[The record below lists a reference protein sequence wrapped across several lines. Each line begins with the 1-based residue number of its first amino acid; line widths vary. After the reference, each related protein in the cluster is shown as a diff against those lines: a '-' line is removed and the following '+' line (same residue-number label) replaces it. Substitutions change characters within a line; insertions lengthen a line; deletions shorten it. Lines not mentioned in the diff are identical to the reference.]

1 MLESNL
7 QSLISTPYWLLD
19 EKTLIDNLKIIQYI
33 KEQSGAKVLL
43 ALKGYALWKSF
54 NSIRPYLDGCCASGL
69 HEAQLAAE
77 EFQKEVHTYSPAF
90 KKEEIEKIA
99 IISHHLVFNSLT
111 QFKSFAQIA
120 KEVNPLLSLGLRV
133 NPEYSASPKEIYN
146 PCAPYSRLGVTIES
160 FDITLLSLLDG
171 LHFHALC
178 EQDSNALEAVL
189 VNFEEKFGHYISQMK
204 WINFG
209 GGHHITRKGY
219 DVEKLIYLIKKFKK
233 KYHVEIYLEPGEAIG
248 WGTGLLVATVLD
260 VVRNG
265 IDIAILDI
273 SAEAHMPDTI
283 IMPYRAEVYG
293 AADTGEKPYTYRLA
307 GNTCLAG
314 DIMGDYSFDEPLRIG
329 DRIIFEDQMHYTMV
343 KATTFNGIKLPSIA
357 IKRVDGSIEVVKEF
371 GYKDFKNRLS

>member
-1 MLESNL
+1 M
-7 QSLISTPYWLLD
+7 
-19 EKTLIDNLKIIQYI
+19 
-33 KEQSGAKVLL
+33 
-43 ALKGYALWKSF
+43 KGYALWKSF

-265 IDIAILDI
+265 ID
-273 SAEAHMPDTI
+273 
-283 IMPYRAEVYG
+283 
-293 AADTGEKPYTYRLA
+293 
-307 GNTCLAG
+307 
-314 DIMGDYSFDEPLRIG
+314 
-329 DRIIFEDQMHYTMV
+329 
-343 KATTFNGIKLPSIA
+343 
-357 IKRVDGSIEVVKEF
+357 
-371 GYKDFKNRLS
+371 